1 MQTGNTKDKI
11 YKNGLSFAKKQG
23 WNTRVKSISG
33 GAVKVGSNYINKGQN
48 TLYFEKFNV
57 VNTSSLYFHQY
68 MGNATA
74 ALTEGQSLA
83 KGYSDK
89 NQAFVI

>member
-1 MQTGNTKDKI
+1 M
-11 YKNGLSFAKKQG
+11 
-23 WNTRVKSISG
+23 
-33 GAVKVGSNYINKGQN
+33 GSNYINKGQN

-89 NQAFVI
+89 NQAFVFKIPVYNNMPSSAVGFDKAGDLSLIHIYLEIR

>member
-1 MQTGNTKDKI
+1 M
-11 YKNGLSFAKKQG
+11 
-23 WNTRVKSISG
+23 
-33 GAVKVGSNYINKGQN
+33 GSNYINKGQN

-89 NQAFVI
+89 NQAFVFKNTCIQQYAIVSSGLR